1 MILQLQHV
9 LPGIDKVLKKNKA
22 LQLKLSW
29 ALVLD
34 PIGGGG
40 LQKPY
45 PLTLTLVQ
53 VTHQYS

>member
-40 LQKPY
+40 GVSKNLIPSLSLLSK
-45 PLTLTLVQ
+45 
-53 VTHQYS
+53 

>member
-1 MILQLQHV
+1 MILQLQYV

-22 LQLKLSW
+22 SQLKLSW

-40 LQKPY
+40 GGLQKP
-45 PLTLTLVQ
+45 
-53 VTHQYS
+53 

>member
-40 LQKPY
+40 VCKNLIPSLSLLSK
-45 PLTLTLVQ
+45 
-53 VTHQYS
+53 

>member
-40 LQKPY
+40 GGGVCKNLIPSLSLLSK
-45 PLTLTLVQ
+45 
-53 VTHQYS
+53 